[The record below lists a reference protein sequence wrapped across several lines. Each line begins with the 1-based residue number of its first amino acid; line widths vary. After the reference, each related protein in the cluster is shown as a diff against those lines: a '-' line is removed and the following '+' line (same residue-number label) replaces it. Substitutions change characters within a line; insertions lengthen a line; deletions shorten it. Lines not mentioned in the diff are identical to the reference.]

1 MILVDT
7 SVLVD
12 FLKGSTTK
20 STSDFD
26 YILDAGIPYG
36 INYYIYQEILQG
48 ARTIHEFQSL
58 KEYLETIPFLY
69 LIGGKDSYE
78 QAALMNL
85 NCRRSGITI
94 RSTID
99 LLIAR
104 TAIEHDAWLLHND
117 KDFVNLAGVIPELKL
132 YERV

>member
-48 ARTIHEFQSL
+48 ARTIQEFQSL

-117 KDFVNLAGVIPELKL
+117 KDFVNLAKVVPELKL
-132 YERV
+132 YESV